1 MYCTSTITNWW
12 IPFRL
17 LANCF
22 LFFCRDSAVLAEL
35 KYPIQNQD
43 RVPVLLSFTP
53 SVENIEMSFSFVP
66 DNDKDGGVVVL

>member
-35 KYPIQNQD
+35 IYPIQNQV
-43 RVPVLLSFTP
+43 RVPAQWVELYMSLALS
-53 SVENIEMSFSFVP
+53 I
-66 DNDKDGGVVVL
+66 LIL